1 MRSGDGGNACVVSP
15 DWAKSGQHICFA
27 PLNSLSILC
36 TQLAVNL
43 HPPRLISFTDRFIL
57 SESCT
62 LWTLVSLQMMYVELC
77 TVAHGIREY
86 S

>member
-1 MRSGDGGNACVVSP
+1 MVATSRVVSP

-27 PLNSLSILC
+27 PLKSLSILC

-43 HPPRLISFTDRFIL
+43 HPPHLIPVTDRFIL

-62 LWTLVSLQMMYVELC
+62 PWILGSPQMMYVELW
-77 TVAHGIREY
+77 TVAHGIQEY